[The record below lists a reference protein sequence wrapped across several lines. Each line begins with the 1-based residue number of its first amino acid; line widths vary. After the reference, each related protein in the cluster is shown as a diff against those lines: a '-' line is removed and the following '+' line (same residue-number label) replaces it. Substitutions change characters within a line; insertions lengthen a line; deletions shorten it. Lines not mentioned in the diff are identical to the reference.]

1 MDFFAELKKVLGEV
15 ITDPTALELAISKV
29 DSLHSTDMATLKENK
44 ETILNE
50 KRAIKT
56 ELDTLK
62 QSTAGLGGKTLE
74 DFKKLEDNIKKLT
87 DNPGD
92 EEKLK
97 QLQDTYKI
105 RIDTVEND
113 WKAKITFKEQELQEK
128 DKRIEAL
135 ESQQNREQTLRELR
149 DSLDKVGVK
158 SEFYSVVVQALS
170 TYCYVKDVDGKKV
183 VKYKNNGPE
192 FDILEGITYWA
203 KSPDGKPYIGAPV
216 NTGAGATGSTSGAL
230 SELMKKPFSAMDSG
244 EKSRLYDENPEA
256 YNRKREEWKKSQ

>member
-1 MDFFAELKKVLGEV
+1 MDFYGELKTILGSI
-15 ITDPTALELAISKV
+15 ITDPTQLETALGKV
-29 DSLHSTDMATLKENK
+29 DALHATDVATLKENK

-50 KRAIKT
+50 KRTLKT

-62 QSTAGLGGKTLE
+62 ASTAGLEGKTLD

-97 QLQDTYKI
+97 QLEDTYKI

-113 WKAKITFKEQELQEK
+113 WKAKITFKEQELQDKE
-128 DKRIEAL
+128 KRIEAL
-135 ESQQNREQTLRELR
+135 EKAQNKEQTLRELK
-149 DSLDKVGVK
+149 DSLEKVHVK
-158 SEFYSVVVQALS
+158 QDYHSVVLQALS
-170 TYCYVKDVDGKKV
+170 TYCYVKDVEGKKV

-203 KSPDGKPYIGAPV
+203 KSPEGKPYIGAPM
-216 NTGAGATGSTSGAL
+216 NTGAGNTGSNSGAL
-230 SELMKKPFSAMDSG
+230 SDLMKKSFKDMSG
-244 EKSRLYDENPEA
+244 TERTKLYEENPEA
-256 YNRKREEWKKSQ
+256 YNRKREEFKQAQ